1 MNPVDSLR
9 LTDAQLAD
17 VTRTL
22 KTRIQAG
29 LNQDGGEIRALPSYF
44 GAPSRSVEGSALVID
59 TGGTNMRAAVVNLA
73 QGKATVVSGPVK
85 KTLPMRTGEKLSA
98 DEFFQAQAATAR
110 DLAQASGLAVGY
122 CFSYPS
128 ENSPDKDSRLLRWTK
143 GIDIPGVPGTLVGSQ
158 LGVALGKQGLAPG
171 PVRVLNDTVASMLGG
186 SWVHSE
192 VPSERC
198 IGLIV
203 GTGYN
208 MAAYYS
214 AAQSSKIPKSFPGKM
229 AVNLESGNF
238 DPPHLSEYDR
248 QVDAASDNPGFQR
261 FEKAVSGYYLPFLFE
276 RILPGHPGFDPAQG
290 TGALVALRDSG
301 TGQAQQIAEA
311 LLARSADLVAAT
323 LVSVI
328 DEYEPNGEPVGILAE
343 GGFFWNDPQYAPRLS
358 QTLTRL
364 LAGRATAHV
373 LQTDEANL
381 VGSAVAALEV

>member
-1 MNPVDSLR
+1 
-9 LTDAQLAD
+9 
-17 VTRTL
+17 
-22 KTRIQAG
+22 
-29 LNQDGGEIRALPSYF
+29 
-44 GAPSRSVEGSALVID
+44 
-59 TGGTNMRAAVVNLA
+59 
-73 QGKATVVSGPVK
+73 
-85 KTLPMRTGEKLSA
+85 
-98 DEFFQAQAATAR
+98 
-110 DLAQASGLAVGY
+110 
-122 CFSYPS
+122 
-128 ENSPDKDSRLLRWTK
+128 
-143 GIDIPGVPGTLVGSQ
+143 
-158 LGVALGKQGLAPG
+158 
-171 PVRVLNDTVASMLGG
+171 
-186 SWVHSE
+186 
-192 VPSERC
+192 
-198 IGLIV
+198 
-203 GTGYN
+203 
-208 MAAYYS
+208 
-214 AAQSSKIPKSFPGKM
+214 M

-301 TGQAQQIAEA
+301 TGQAQQVAEA